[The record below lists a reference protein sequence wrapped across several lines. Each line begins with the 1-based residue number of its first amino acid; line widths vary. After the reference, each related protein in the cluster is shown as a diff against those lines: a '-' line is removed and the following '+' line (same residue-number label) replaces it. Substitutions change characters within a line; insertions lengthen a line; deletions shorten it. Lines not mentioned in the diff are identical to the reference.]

1 MSFSTIRPYFQE
13 RMGAVDPEFKE
24 WEDAFNID
32 NIPATIIDKS
42 WHLQFQPF
50 SYNTGGAH
58 TCLSFECPITLSVFF
73 KGYRNPVEAVDM
85 ALIYADAILKEC
97 TKPVQRLNQPKIKN
111 VLPNN
116 VSVRGLSDSND
127 NAAVL
132 EIQFICEVRVES

>member
-1 MSFSTIRPYFQE
+1 MSFKTIRPYFQE
-13 RMGAVDPEFKE
+13 RMSAVDNEFKE

-32 NIPATIIDKS
+32 NIPATILDKS
-42 WHLQFQPF
+42 WHLRFQPF

-58 TCLSFECPITLSVFF
+58 TCLSFECPITLSVFV

-85 ALIYADAILKEC
+85 ALIFADAILKEC

-116 VSVRGLSDSND
+116 VSVRELNDSND

-132 EIQFICEVRVES
+132 EIQFICEVMIES

>member
-13 RMGAVDPEFKE
+13 RMSVIDTELKE
-24 WEDAFNID
+24 WEDAFNVD
-32 NIPATIIDKS
+32 NIPATILDKS
-42 WHLQFQPF
+42 WHLDFSPF

-85 ALIYADAILKEC
+85 ALLFADAILKEC

-111 VLPNN
+111 VLPGNI
-116 VSVRGLSDSND
+116 SVRELSDSND

-132 EIQFICEVRVES
+132 EIQFFCEVIVES

>member
-1 MSFSTIRPYFQE
+1 MSFKTIRPYFQE
-13 RMGAVDPEFKE
+13 RMSAVDNEFKE
-24 WEDAFNID
+24 WEDAFDID
-32 NIPATIIDKS
+32 NIPATILDKS
-42 WHLQFQPF
+42 WHLRFQPF

-58 TCLSFECPITLSVFF
+58 TCLSFECPITLSVFV

-85 ALIYADAILKEC
+85 ALIFADAILKEC

-116 VSVRGLSDSND
+116 VSVRELSDSND

-132 EIQFICEVRVES
+132 EIQFICEVMIES

>member
-1 MSFSTIRPYFQE
+1 MSFKTIRPYFQE
-13 RMGAVDPEFKE
+13 RMSAVDKEFKE

-32 NIPATIIDKS
+32 NIPATILDKS
-42 WHLQFQPF
+42 WHLRFQPF

-58 TCLSFECPITLSVFF
+58 TCLSFECPITLSVFV

-85 ALIYADAILKEC
+85 ALIFADAILKEC

-116 VSVRGLSDSND
+116 VSVRELSDSND

-132 EIQFICEVRVES
+132 EIQFICEVMIES